1 LQRARGDEAG
11 RDRSQPRLFH
21 PCPEEGLGEVAAGD
35 DQGLGSSGDLN
46 VAGGDGGNSGVNNGA
61 RMQFGFGGSSHLG
74 GGARSALSGTGRPGL
89 CRGTGGS
96 GANQVASGA
105 ALLGGDGA
113 NGIVIVWEYL
123 K

>member
-1 LQRARGDEAG
+1 
-11 RDRSQPRLFH
+11 
-21 PCPEEGLGEVAAGD
+21 VAW
-35 DQGLGSSGDLN
+35 GSGGDLN
-46 VAGGDGGNSGVNNGA
+46 VAGGDGGNAGVNGGA

-74 GGARSALSGTGRPGL
+74 GGPRSAQAGAGRPGL
-89 CRGTGGS
+89 CPGTGGS

-113 NGIVIVWEYL
+113 DGIVILWEYL